1 MRPHRRATVAD
12 SLRQRIISG
21 DFAPGTRLSEESL
34 AKAENVSRNTLREA
48 FRVLQEQRLVEHL
61 PNRGVFV
68 ASPRRSDVADIY
80 RVRRWIETR
89 ALATASVDH
98 PQIDAMR
105 LAVLD
110 AESALRRGDWQAV
123 GTANMVF
130 HAAIVALADSPRLIR
145 LFRDLSAELRLAFL
159 ELKSPEDLHGPFVP
173 RNRALLATFE
183 AAGGAAAAAEL
194 DAYLADSLA
203 YLLTTLG

>member
-68 ASPRRSDVADIY
+68 AAPGRADVADIY
-80 RVRRWIETR
+80 RVRTWIESMSI
-89 ALATASVDH
+89 ASARPDH
-98 PQIDAMR
+98 PQVHAMR
-105 LAVLD
+105 AAVAD
-110 AESALRRGDWQAV
+110 AEGPTSRATAPSWRPSRQPAARPRPRRS
-123 GTANMVF
+123 TR
-130 HAAIVALADSPRLIR
+130 ISPT
-145 LFRDLSAELRLAFL
+145 
-159 ELKSPEDLHGPFVP
+159 P
-173 RNRALLATFE
+173 
-183 AAGGAAAAAEL
+183 
-194 DAYLADSLA
+194 
-203 YLLTTLG
+203 TTTS

>member
-68 ASPRRSDVADIY
+68 AARGRADVADIY
-80 RVRRWIETR
+80 RVRTWIESKSI
-89 ALATASVDH
+89 ASARPDH
-98 PQIDAMR
+98 PQVHAMR
-105 LAVLD
+105 AAVAD
-110 AESALRRGDWQAV
+110 AEAALAGRDWQRV
-123 GTANMVF
+123 GTANMLF
-130 HAAIVALADSPRLIR
+130 HAAIVGVADSPRLTR
-145 LFRDLSAELRLAFL
+145 LFQDLSAELRLAFL
-159 ELKSPEDLHGPFVP
+159 ELKSPEELHGPYVP
-173 RNRALLATFE
+173 RNRALLETFE
-183 AAGGAAAAAEL
+183 AAGGAAAEL
-194 DAYLADSLA
+194 DAYLADSLD
-203 YLLTTLG
+203 YLLTTLD